1 MSSVDCLFDSLSF
14 IVSDCTLLVFWCRNR
29 WMEECSLQET
39 GVVDRETIERYL
51 CSTGQEKNRKKFVG
65 DGELE

>member
-1 MSSVDCLFDSLSF
+1 
-14 IVSDCTLLVFWCRNR
+14 
-29 WMEECSLQET
+29 MEECSLRET

-65 DGELE
+65 DGELK

>member
-14 IVSDCTLLVFWCRNR
+14 IASDCTLSVFWRRNR
-29 WMEECSLQET
+29 WMEECSLRET

-51 CSTGQEKNRKKFVG
+51 CSTGQEKNRKKFVW
-65 DGELE
+65 DEELE